1 LLPSPA
7 NKIMAADKREYQI
20 LVIEDNPGDFALIED
35 FLFEQIEAPVISSA
49 LNFKDASEQLSNSE
63 NRFDIVLLDLSLP
76 DKIGEPL
83 INGIVDLCP
92 NTPVIVLT
100 GYSDFNFSVKSI
112 SLGVSD
118 YMLKDELTSLS
129 LYKSILYS
137 TERKKTIAELAESEK
152 KYSELFHLTPLPM
165 WVFELGTLKY
175 LDVNNAAIKQYGYS
189 REEFLSMTVNAI
201 KPSDDILEMDELLND
216 ENDPQS
222 QRSPEN
228 FRHVKKNG
236 EVINVDIQSNFID
249 FKGKRAKVVIASDIT
264 ERLKYVAAIESQNE
278 RLREISWIKSHIVR
292 APLARIMGLIPL
304 IKDLK
309 EHTTERE
316 MMFDFLMISANEL
329 DDIIRDITDKTI
341 VPDDKE
347 ISR

>member
-1 LLPSPA
+1 
-7 NKIMAADKREYQI
+7 
-20 LVIEDNPGDFALIED
+20 
-35 FLFEQIEAPVISSA
+35 
-49 LNFKDASEQLSNSE
+49 
-63 NRFDIVLLDLSLP
+63 
-76 DKIGEPL
+76 
-83 INGIVDLCP
+83 
-92 NTPVIVLT
+92 
-100 GYSDFNFSVKSI
+100 
-112 SLGVSD
+112 
-118 YMLKDELTSLS
+118 
-129 LYKSILYS
+129 
-137 TERKKTIAELAESEK
+137 
-152 KYSELFHLTPLPM
+152 
-165 WVFELGTLKY
+165 
-175 LDVNNAAIKQYGYS
+175 
-189 REEFLSMTVNAI
+189 
-201 KPSDDILEMDELLND
+201 
-216 ENDPQS
+216 
-222 QRSPEN
+222 
-228 FRHVKKNG
+228 
-236 EVINVDIQSNFID
+236 VINVDIQSNFID